1 MQGLHD
7 KFKDKGLV
15 ILAPHCQDADRE
27 KLEVFVLKH
36 GITYPIGMKCD
47 TSGYPGQG
55 IPRAALI
62 GVDGTVLWQGNP
74 NGGNLEKMIEAEI
87 PKVDV
92 FGERG
97 LVKSQK
103 AIATKLMQ
111 RKLGAAHAELKKLAP
126 DGGTAPAEVQA
137 ALTRVE
143 AYAKALLDR
152 ARKAQ
157 EAGDVGRAT
166 DLGTEC
172 EKSFK
177 GSDLEAE
184 ATKFLAEL
192 KKTEGYD
199 KAMKAY
205 KAWAMLEKK
214 AADKPKDAATLAK
227 SVAAGFADTYY
238 GKRAEV
244 VARLIE
250 SSK

>member
-15 ILAPHCQDADRE
+15 VLAPHCQDADRD
-27 KLEVFVLKH
+27 KLEVFALKH
-36 GITYPIGMKCD
+36 GITYPVGMKCD

-62 GVDGTVLWQGNP
+62 GVDGNVLWQGNP

-111 RKLGAAHAELKKLAP
+111 RKLGAAHAELQKLAP
-126 DGGTAPAEVQA
+126 EGGTAPAEVQT
-137 ALTRVE
+137 ALTRLE
-143 AYAKALLDR
+143 AYHKACLARAKQAL
-152 ARKAQ
+152 
-157 EAGDVGRAT
+157 EAGDAHGA
-166 DLGTEC
+166 LAIAQEC
-172 EKSFK
+172 EKAFK
-177 GSDLEAE
+177 GSALEAE
-184 ATKFLAEL
+184 ATALVDEI
-192 KKTEGYD
+192 KKSEAYE
-199 KAMKAY
+199 KSKKAY
-205 KAWAMLEKK
+205 GLWQMLVKK
-214 AADKPKDAATLAK
+214 AGEKPKDAATLAK
-227 SVAAGFADTYY
+227 QLAAMAPDTYY

-244 VARLIE
+244 VARMIE
-250 SSK
+250 SSR